1 MAEMIPVSEAKARL
15 SELVRRSDETD
26 VFLMRHGRVAGVII
40 SSRRYDAML
49 EEAEDL
55 RDRLSVYEAE
65 GVTVSLDK
73 LEADLGLTVND

>member
-26 VFLMRHGRVAGVII
+26 VFVMRHGRVAGVII

-49 EEAEDL
+49 EEAEDF

-65 GVTVSLDK
+65 GVTMSLDK
-73 LEADLGLTVND
+73 LEADLGLTAND

>member
-26 VFLMRHGRVAGVII
+26 VFVMRHGRVAGVII

>member
-26 VFLMRHGRVAGVII
+26 VFVMRHGRVAGVII

-65 GVTVSLDK
+65 GVTMSLDK
-73 LEADLGLTVND
+73 LEADLGLTAND

>member
-65 GVTVSLDK
+65 GVTMSLDK

>member
-65 GVTVSLDK
+65 GVAMSLDK